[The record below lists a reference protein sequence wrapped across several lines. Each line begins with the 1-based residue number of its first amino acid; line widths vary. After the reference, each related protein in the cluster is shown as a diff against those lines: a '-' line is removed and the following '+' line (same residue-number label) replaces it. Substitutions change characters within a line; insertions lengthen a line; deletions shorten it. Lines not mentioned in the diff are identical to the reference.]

1 MVGGDQQ
8 GCRQGQSPDTYKV
21 FADPTND
28 DDADD
33 GDGDDVDADGDD
45 NGDGDYDEDVSLY
58 IFGNHRDHKVG
69 FNQDPV
75 P

>member
-1 MVGGDQQ
+1 MMMMMG
-8 GCRQGQSPDTYKV
+8 
-21 FADPTND
+21 
-28 DDADD
+28 
-33 GDGDDVDADGDD
+33 D